1 MWERLKG
8 LLRKI
13 NSISLEGRGKKLLVS
28 ISELTISGVGD
39 L

>member
-8 LLRKI
+8 LLHKI
-13 NSISLEGRGKKLLVS
+13 TSLSLEGRGKKLLVS

>member
-1 MWERLKG
+1 MVEQLKCSF
-8 LLRKI
+8 RKI
-13 NSISLEGRGKKLLVS
+13 NSLSLEGRGKKLLVS

>member
-1 MWERLKG
+1 MDEKLNG
-8 LLRKI
+8 LFRKI
-13 NSISLEGRGKKLLVS
+13 ISLSLEGRGKKLLVS